1 MSRVEYMKEDAFC
14 TDKSFDIIKSVED
27 ENGLEFYRCTEATS
41 GWKKDSEACGPF
53 MGMEG
58 GYTDITEEEAY
69 QIISSHK
76 K

>member
-41 GWKKDSEACGPF
+41 GLKNKSINHSGFTLNKYDRRRRENADGSAEF
-53 MGMEG
+53 
-58 GYTDITEEEAY
+58 
-69 QIISSHK
+69 
-76 K
+76 